1 MIISSSRPDLN
12 NEYYMKERMNRGE
25 KIMYD
30 LRPELAELLEIRS
43 PADRVTIQTAFVEF
57 CVEHD
62 IVDLHC
68 HQYNIGRHPKMRELL
83 GVECMQSF
91 DLFKHLRGLILPFSV
106 EEREIER
113 RRMLES

>member
-43 PADRVTIQTAFVEF
+43 PADRVTI
-57 CVEHD
+57 
-62 IVDLHC
+62 
-68 HQYNIGRHPKMRELL
+68 
-83 GVECMQSF
+83 
-91 DLFKHLRGLILPFSV
+91 
-106 EEREIER
+106 
-113 RRMLES
+113 